1 VTGLAPAATDA
12 TGRRL
17 RDAPGIARGAA
28 VIGGLTVLSRIFGLV
43 RTVVFAQTVGATCL
57 GTAYA
62 TANQV
67 PNLVYELVLGGALT
81 SAMVPVLARSAER
94 SATDPE
100 QKALVSQ
107 ITSALL
113 TWSVLI
119 LVPLTLIVIGVAGP
133 VASLLN
139 PVNPNAHCV
148 RSDMVA
154 TTADMLRVFAPQVV
168 LYGLS
173 VVLFGLLQAY
183 RRFAGYALAPLVS
196 SLVLIASYL
205 AFAPLGKG
213 LPLSR
218 LPVTAQLV
226 LSVGTT
232 LGIAALV
239 LVPAVPTWRLHLRL
253 RPVLRFPPGV
263 ARRAGGLALVGV
275 IELVASDLWTLVVI
289 SLANGRGSTGALVLF
304 NYANQVFS
312 TLNAI
317 LVLSIV
323 LSVFPVLA
331 ARDGPAFDQASAG
344 STRAVVLA
352 AWLGAALIAA
362 VAVPAAHVLAKQ
374 PSQTSQLVMG
384 FVLFAPGLVGMGVI
398 ANLSRVML
406 AIGRLKVAAVAV
418 AASWLLSMAAMAI
431 LGELAPAHLVVAA
444 LALGTTIG
452 QIAAAIPLVIITRRI
467 RGRAAVHGFGRAT
480 LAGLAAAGAGAMAG
494 AAVSN
499 ALHVSHRLL
508 DAGVGAAAACCAII
522 AFGVV
527 AFLLDDGD
535 LRAALVRLQQ
545 LLARLRLS
553 RQGAG

>member
-1 VTGLAPAATDA
+1 
-12 TGRRL
+12 
-17 RDAPGIARGAA
+17 
-28 VIGGLTVLSRIFGLV
+28 
-43 RTVVFAQTVGATCL
+43 
-57 GTAYA
+57 
-62 TANQV
+62 
-67 PNLVYELVLGGALT
+67 
-81 SAMVPVLARSAER
+81 
-94 SATDPE
+94 
-100 QKALVSQ
+100 
-107 ITSALL
+107 
-113 TWSVLI
+113 
-119 LVPLTLIVIGVAGP
+119 
-133 VASLLN
+133 
-139 PVNPNAHCV
+139 
-148 RSDMVA
+148 
-154 TTADMLRVFAPQVV
+154 
-168 LYGLS
+168 
-173 VVLFGLLQAY
+173 
-183 RRFAGYALAPLVS
+183 LAPLVS

-253 RPVLRFPPGV
+253 RPALRFPPGV

-275 IELVASDLWTLVVI
+275 IELVASDVWTVVVI
-289 SLANGRGSTGALVLF
+289 TLANGRGSTGALVLF

-312 TLNAI
+312 TLNAV

-331 ARDGPAFDQASAG
+331 SRDGPAFDQASAG

-352 AWLGAALIAA
+352 AWLGTALIVA

-374 PSQTSQLVMG
+374 PGQASQLVAG
-384 FVLFAPGLVGMGVI
+384 FVMFAPGLLGMGVI

-418 AASWLLSMAAMAI
+418 AASWLLSMAVMAT
-431 LGELAPAHLVVAA
+431 LAELAPAHLVVAA
-444 LALGTTIG
+444 LALGTSIG

-467 RGRAAVHGFGRAT
+467 RGRAAVHGIGRAT
-480 LAGLAAAGAGAMAG
+480 LAGLAAAAAGAMAG

-499 ALHVSHRLL
+499 ALHVSHKLL
-508 DAGVGAAAACCAII
+508 DAGVGAAAACCAMI
-522 AFGVV
+522 AFAVV

-535 LRAALVRLQQ
+535 LRAALVRLRA
-545 LLARLRLS
+545 LLARLRAS
-553 RQGAG
+553 RQQAG

>member
-196 SLVLIASYL
+196 SLMLIASYL

>member
-1 VTGLAPAATDA
+1 VTGLASAAKA
-12 TGRRL
+12 STGRRL
-17 RDAPGIARGAA
+17 RDAPAIARGAA

-57 GTAYA
+57 GTAYS

-94 SATDPE
+94 SATDQAE
-100 QKALVSQ
+100 KDMVSQ

-119 LVPLTLIVIGVAGP
+119 LVPLTLIIIGVAGP

-148 RSDMVA
+148 RSDVVA
-154 TTADMLRVFAPQVV
+154 TTATMLRVFAPQVV

-232 LGIAALV
+232 LGIAALA

-275 IELVASDLWTLVVI
+275 VELVASDLATLVVI
-289 SLANGRGSTGALVLF
+289 TLANGRGSTGALVLF

-312 TLNAI
+312 TLNAV
-317 LVLSIV
+317 LALSIV

-331 ARDGPAFDQASAG
+331 ARDGLAFDRTSAG

-352 AWLGAALIAA
+352 AWLGTALIAA
-362 VAVPAAHVLAKQ
+362 VAVPAAHVLAKEPGQ
-374 PSQTSQLVMG
+374 VSQLVLG
-384 FVLFAPGLVGMGVI
+384 FVMFAPGLVAFGVI

-418 AASWLLSMAAMAI
+418 SASWLMSMAAMAI
-431 LGELAPAHLVVAA
+431 LAELAPAHLVVAA

-452 QIAAAIPLVIITRRI
+452 QTAAAIPLVIVTRRI
-467 RGRAAVHGFGRAT
+467 RGPAAVHGVGRAAI
-480 LAGLAAAGAGAMAG
+480 AGLAAAAAGATAG

-499 ALHVSHRLL
+499 ALPVSHKLL
-508 DAGVGAAAACCAII
+508 DAGVGVAAASCAII
-522 AFGVV
+522 AFAVV

-535 LRAALVRLQQ
+535 LRAVLSRLQQ
-545 LLARLRLS
+545 QLARLRMP
-553 RQGAG
+553 RQEAE